1 MTPTSRSGS
10 DAAAPVTPLG
20 YVLLCEIRVQPRG
33 GYALRR
39 LFETTPLGIF
49 SSSPGSIYPALRG
62 LETRGLIRAVGS
74 GRGGRFELTDEG
86 EVLLAAWLAQPV
98 TVEEVS
104 GRIEL
109 CLLRFAFLEGRSDAA
124 RSFLA
129 SFRSAA
135 ETRAAQLSGFLDS
148 EAGRALTPHGR
159 LAVRHGLA
167 AMQTSARWAA
177 DALTEI
183 GDASGAKT

>member
-1 MTPTSRSGS
+1 M
-10 DAAAPVTPLG
+10 
-20 YVLLCEIRVQPRG
+20 
-33 GYALRR
+33 
-39 LFETTPLGIF
+39 
-49 SSSPGSIYPALRG
+49 
-62 LETRGLIRAVGS
+62 
-74 GRGGRFELTDEG
+74 
-86 EVLLAAWLAQPV
+86 
-98 TVEEVS
+98 S

-124 RSFLA
+124 GSFLA

-135 ETRAAQLSGFLDS
+135 ETRAAQLSGFLNS